1 MGISERDPNLQ
12 VVEQVGE
19 RRRAL
24 DRPQRLTRSAQLG
37 NPPGYRDECGG
48 SFHQV
53 SGQASVSGSAPDE
66 HNPFTQE
73 FPQPQQAPPAR
84 VPEQFPDQ
92 YQPQRFGESPRPPR
106 PSQSPRRPGYSDWE
120 GVCASRSVA

>member
-1 MGISERDPNLQ
+1 MGISERDPSLH

-48 SFHQV
+48 SSHQV
-53 SGQASVSGSAPDE
+53 SGQTSVRESAAGE
-66 HNPFTQE
+66 QNPFTQE
-73 FPQPQQAPPAR
+73 FPQ
-84 VPEQFPDQ
+84 
-92 YQPQRFGESPRPPR
+92 
-106 PSQSPRRPGYSDWE
+106 
-120 GVCASRSVA
+120 